1 MRTTSLS
8 VTQRRVA
15 IVLLAAMVA
24 AIGVPTPPRAEAV
37 EPTPPDAVV
46 EWNNNA
52 QIAII
57 GTAGQGP
64 TVAYLH
70 FAMVQGA
77 VYDAVNAIVGGY
89 EPYLGSPATADPGDS
104 APAAVAQAAHDV
116 LVALFPLQ
124 GATLDAKLETSLA
137 AIPDAGKAGGIEVG
151 AAAAATM
158 IAARTGDGRF
168 PSTPFTVIQ
177 GTQPGEWRSTAFTPT
192 GQPVVEPAPW
202 VANVTPFFVPDVDA
216 LRSDGPNPLVSEA
229 YAEDVNEVQELGSLT
244 STVRTPDETEAAIF
258 WQANQA
264 ALFNALFRQLA
275 QTQDLDI
282 SEAARMFAMA
292 DLAAADATIACWKDK
307 YYYRFWRPITAI
319 RLADTD
325 GNPATVADP
334 SWTPLF
340 SGAPPLTTP
349 AFPEHPSGHTAISG
363 AVVETLKNFFG
374 TDKVSFTMFSGLSG
388 TTREFDRFSVAMRE
402 IIDARVW
409 AGIHFRTAD
418 TQGHAMGRKVAHIL
432 EMNYFRPS
440 G

>member
-1 MRTTSLS
+1 MSTTSMFVRQH
-8 VTQRRVA
+8 VTS
-15 IVLLAAMVA
+15 IVMLAATIV

-37 EPTPPDAVV
+37 DPTPADAVV

-89 EPYLGSPATADPGDS
+89 EPYLGSPAMADPGDS

-116 LVALFPLQ
+116 LVALFPTQQ
-124 GATLDAKLETSLA
+124 GVLDGKLATSLSLL
-137 AIPDAGKAGGIEVG
+137 PDDGKAGGIEVG
-151 AAAAATM
+151 AAAAAAM
-158 IAARTGDGRF
+158 LAARTGDGRF
-168 PSTPFTVIQ
+168 SPFTVIQ
-177 GTQPGEWRSTAFTPT
+177 GTEPGEWRSTAFTST
-192 GQPVVEPAPW
+192 GAPVVEPAPW
-202 VANVTPFFVPDVDA
+202 VGNVDPFIVPDVEA
-216 LRSDGPNPLVSEA
+216 LRSDGPNPLASRA
-229 YAEDVNEVQELGSLT
+229 YAEDFNEVKGYGSLD
-244 STVRTPDETEAAIF
+244 STVRTVDQTEAAVF
-258 WQANQA
+258 WQANGA
-264 ALFNALFRQLA
+264 GLFNALFRQLA
-275 QTQDLDI
+275 STQDLDI
-282 SEAARMFAMA
+282 AEAARMFAMA
-292 DLAAADATIACWKDK
+292 DLAGADGAIACWNDK
-307 YYYRFWRPITAI
+307 YYYRFWRPLSAI
-319 RLADTD
+319 RLAGTD

-340 SGAPPLTTP
+340 SSAPPLTTP

-388 TTREFDRFSVAMRE
+388 TSREFDRFSVAMRE

-418 TQGHAMGRKVAHIL
+418 TQGHAMGRKIAHIL
-432 EMNYFRPS
+432 EMKYFQTS

>member
-1 MRTTSLS
+1 MSTSS
-8 VTQRRVA
+8 VSVRQRVA
-15 IVLLAAMVA
+15 SIVMLAATIV

-37 EPTPPDAVV
+37 DPTPADAVV

-89 EPYLGSPATADPGDS
+89 EPYLVSPPMADPEDS

-116 LVALFPLQ
+116 LVALFPTQQ
-124 GATLDAKLETSLA
+124 GALDGKLATSLSVL
-137 AIPDAGKAGGIEVG
+137 PDDGKAGGIEVG
-151 AAAAATM
+151 TAAAAAM
-158 IAARTGDGRF
+158 LAERTGDGRF
-168 PSTPFTVIQ
+168 SPFTVIQ
-177 GTQPGEWRSTAFTPT
+177 GTEPGEWRSTAFTST
-192 GQPVVEPAPW
+192 GAPVVEPAPW
-202 VANVTPFFVPDVDA
+202 VGNVDPFIVPDVEA
-216 LRSDGPNPLVSEA
+216 LRSDGPNPLSGQV
-229 YAEDVNEVQELGSLT
+229 YAEDFNEVKDYGSLD
-244 STVRTPDETEAAIF
+244 STVRTADQTEAAVF
-258 WQANQA
+258 WQANGA
-264 ALFNALFRQLA
+264 GLFNALFRQLA
-275 QTQDLDI
+275 GTQDLDI
-282 SEAARMFAMA
+282 AEAARMFAMA
-292 DLAAADATIACWKDK
+292 DLAGADGAIACWNDK
-307 YYYRFWRPITAI
+307 YYYRFWRPLSAI
-319 RLADTD
+319 RLAGTD
-325 GNPATVADP
+325 GNPGTVADP
-334 SWTPLF
+334 NWTPLF
-340 SGAPPLTTP
+340 SSAPPLTTP

-388 TTREFDRFSVAMRE
+388 TSREFDRFSVAMRE

-432 EMNYFRPS
+432 ERTYFQPS

>member
-1 MRTTSLS
+1 MRTTSMSMRYRTVVL
-8 VTQRRVA
+8 VTAAALMATIAVPLAQRAR
-15 IVLLAAMVA
+15 
-24 AIGVPTPPRAEAV
+24 AV
-37 EPTPPDAVV
+37 EPRPPDAVI

-52 QIAII
+52 QIAIV

-77 VYDAVNAIVGGY
+77 VYDAVNAIQGGY
-89 EPYLGSPATADPGDS
+89 EPYLGSPAMADPTDS

-116 LVALFPLQ
+116 LVALFPGQQ
-124 GATLDAKLETSLA
+124 GVLDTKLANSLSLM
-137 AIPDAGKAGGIEVG
+137 PDEGKAGGLEVG
-151 AAAAATM
+151 AAAAAAM
-158 IAARTGDGRF
+158 LVARTNDGRF
-168 PSTPFTVIQ
+168 TPFTVIQ
-177 GTQPGEWRSTAFTPT
+177 GTQPGEWRSTAFVN
-192 GQPVVEPAPW
+192 GSPVVEPAPW
-202 VANVTPFFVPDVDA
+202 VGNVKPFIVPDVEA
-216 LRSDGPNPLVSEA
+216 LRSDGPNPMTSAA
-229 YAEDVNEVQELGSLT
+229 YAQDFNEVKKVGALNSAI
-244 STVRTPDETEAAIF
+244 RTADQTEAAIF

-264 ALFNALFRQLA
+264 ALFNALFRQLTE
-275 QTQDLDI
+275 TQDLDI
-282 SEAARMFAMA
+282 AEAARLFAMA
-292 DLAAADATIACWKDK
+292 DLAAADGTIACWNDK

-340 SGAPPLTTP
+340 SSAPPLTTP

-363 AVVETLKNFFG
+363 AVVETLKSFFG

-388 TTREFDRFSVAMRE
+388 TTRGFDRFSVAMRE

-418 TQGHAMGRKVAHIL
+418 TQGHTMGRKVAHIL
-432 EMNYFRPS
+432 EMNYFQAV